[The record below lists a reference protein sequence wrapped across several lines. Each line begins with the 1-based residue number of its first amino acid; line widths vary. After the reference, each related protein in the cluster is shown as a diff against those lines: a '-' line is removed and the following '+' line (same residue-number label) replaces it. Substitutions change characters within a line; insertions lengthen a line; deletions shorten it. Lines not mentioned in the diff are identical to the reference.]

1 MSPIS
6 RTSPAAS
13 ADTERNTRSG
23 RESRYWL
30 FGFIY
35 SRRSSVVSKVSR
47 LGFPRPGVDL
57 NSGFGR
63 PQCSDT
69 LFGDTGPFEIYL
81 AQTREGSERP
91 NGIVVYPVAALELE
105 LFQLRQRL
113 HLFKPACRDAHV
125 AHLSEPGPLESYT
138 DRSTR
143 KAQFAQIL

>member
-6 RTSPAAS
+6 RTSPAAR

-47 LGFPRPGVDL
+47 FGYPRSRIDL
-57 NSGFGR
+57 NSRFGR
-63 PQCSDT
+63 PQCSDA
-69 LFGDTGPFEIYL
+69 LIGDVGAFEIYL
-81 AQTREGSERP
+81 PQSRQRSERP

-105 LFQLRQRL
+105 LF
-113 HLFKPACRDAHV
+113 
-125 AHLSEPGPLESYT
+125 
-138 DRSTR
+138 
-143 KAQFAQIL
+143 